1 MQKRSLQKW
10 QQNGSS
16 GFNPSF
22 RIEIDSVGIATL
34 WLKKQQ
40 KFCGFNN
47 AEWPS

>member
-10 QQNGSS
+10 QQNSGS

-34 WLKKQQ
+34 WLKK
-40 KFCGFNN
+40 KANVLRF
-47 AEWPS
+47 